1 MPKKKDQ
8 INKKLMKRLSTLEI
22 YNLIAIV
29 LILILSFLC
38 YNLYK
43 DLKDTEEV
51 LQQCENRYYE
61 TINKQ

>member
-1 MPKKKDQ
+1 
-8 INKKLMKRLSTLEI
+8 MKRLSTLEI